1 LAKVTHV
8 VFDKTGTLTE
18 GRLSLVQSVVLG
30 KCAAE
35 RCVAVASALE
45 CGSEHPIAAAM
56 IAAGADGRPALRVE
70 RLRNVSGAGIEG
82 VIDAQRFRIGARA
95 FVAQIAGEPSTDPGS
110 DLELTQVWLG
120 SDGQWLARFDFSD
133 CIRVEAAAVVRR
145 LRDCGKRVFILSG
158 DALPAVQAAA
168 ERLGIAEF
176 EAALSPEGKYA
187 RVHALQAEGA
197 VVAMV
202 GDGVNDAPV
211 LAQAQVSI
219 AMGSGALLSQAQ
231 ADIVL
236 LSGRLQGMLE
246 ALDIVRSTW
255 SVVRQNLVW
264 AVAYNVIAVP
274 AAAMGWVTPWIAGAG
289 MGASSLIVVLNALRL
304 LRADVGYQRSDVKGV
319 TSGASTPVTETGPLI
334 SDI

>member
-1 LAKVTHV
+1 VTHV

-18 GRLSLVQSVVLG
+18 GRLALVQSVVLG

-35 RCVAVASALE
+35 RCVAVASVLE
-45 CGSEHPIAAAM
+45 SGSEHPIAAAM
-56 IAAGADGRPALRVE
+56 IAAGADGLPALRVE
-70 RLRNVSGAGIEG
+70 QLRNVPGAGIEG
-82 VIDAQRFRIGARA
+82 VIDAERFRIGARA
-95 FVAQIAGEPSTDPGS
+95 FVAQIAGEPGTDPGS
-110 DLELTQVWLG
+110 DEASTQVWLG
-120 SDGQWLARFDFSD
+120 TDGQWLARFDFSD
-133 CIRVEAAAVVRR
+133 RIRVEAAAVVRR
-145 LRDCGKRVFILSG
+145 LRECGKRVLILSG
-158 DALPAVQAAA
+158 DTLPAVQAAA
-168 ERLGIAEF
+168 ERLGIAQF
-176 EAALSPEGKYA
+176 EAGLSPEAKHT
-187 RVHALQAEGA
+187 RVQALQEQGA

-236 LSGRLQGMLE
+236 LSGRLQGLLE
-246 ALDIVRSTW
+246 ALDIARSTW
-255 SVVRQNLVW
+255 RVVRQNLAW

-304 LRADVGYQRSDVKGV
+304 LDRSAGRSKRDL
-319 TSGASTPVTETGPLI
+319 AAMELAHAR
-334 SDI
+334 